1 MRPFHLIVT
10 MTLFL
15 ELGVG
20 AAKLIIYT
28 EVGDRSPLTM
38 ITLKSDWTLDKTTK
52 QQYLTD
58 HKFEPM
64 KIPKGGDTMFE
75 VSGVMEWDSEWS
87 DGKRA
92 FWVNGAENPLPENG
106 IIRSWH
112 KVSYIGPA
120 ILVMAC

>member
-1 MRPFHLIVT
+1 MRLLHLIVT
-10 MTLFL
+10 MTSFL
-15 ELGVG
+15 GLEVA

-28 EVGDRSPLTM
+28 EVEAKPPLTM

-52 QQYLTD
+52 QQYLND

-64 KIPKGGDTMFE
+64 KIPGGKDTMFE

-92 FWVNGAENPLPENG
+92 FWVSGQEKPYPEDG
-106 IIRSWH
+106 IIRQWH
-112 KVSYIGPA
+112 KVST
-120 ILVMAC
+120 ILGQ